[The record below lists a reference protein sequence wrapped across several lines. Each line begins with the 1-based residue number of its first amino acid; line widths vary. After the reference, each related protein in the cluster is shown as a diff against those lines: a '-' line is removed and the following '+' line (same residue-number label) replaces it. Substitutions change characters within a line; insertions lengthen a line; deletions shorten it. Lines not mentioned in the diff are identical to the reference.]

1 MVCKPHA
8 HIPSG
13 ENRSRSLTGF
23 TQSGEKFHAKTRA
36 LEKAL
41 IKTFPGTELV
51 YTTAPI
57 ELTQQDLPD
66 GKEFAADTSDPS
78 SKNWAWWQARQPHS
92 APFHEYVG
100 LDRGLEHI
108 ASILEKDGPF
118 DGVVGFSQG
127 AAAAAMTASLLEPG
141 RQEAFAHAEKN
152 AGGMAFPSA
161 FARLSHPPLRFMV
174 SYSGFASTF
183 PGYAAFY
190 KPLIATPSLHFLG
203 TLDTVLEESWA
214 RALLHSCEHRSARP
228 DETLVVHPGGHSVP
242 LGRREL
248 LVVTGFIRSVYA
260 SDQAQTVGA
269 SKALKDQDVLDMD
282 LPF

>member
-1 MVCKPHA
+1 LAQH
-8 HIPSG
+8 
-13 ENRSRSLTGF
+13 
-23 TQSGEKFHAKTRA
+23 
-36 LEKAL
+36 
-41 IKTFPGTELV
+41 
-51 YTTAPI
+51 
-57 ELTQQDLPD
+57 DLPE
-66 GKEFAADTSDPS
+66 GKDFAAEPS
-78 SKNWAWWQARQPHS
+78 TKNWAWWQARQPHS

-108 ASILEKDGPF
+108 ARILEQDGPF
-118 DGVVGFSQG
+118 DGVTGFSQG
-127 AAAAAMTASLLEPG
+127 AAAAAMTASLLQPG
-141 RQEAFAHAEKN
+141 RQKAFEDN
-152 AGGMAFPSA
+152 AGGMAFPPA
-161 FARLSHPPLRFMV
+161 FTRLSHPPLRFMV

-214 RALLHSCEHRSARP
+214 RALLESCEHRSTGP

-260 SDQAQTVGA
+260 SDQAQTVSA
-269 SKALKDQDVLDMD
+269 SEALKDVDVLDMD

>member
-1 MVCKPHA
+1 M
-8 HIPSG
+8 
-13 ENRSRSLTGF
+13 
-23 TQSGEKFHAKTRA
+23 TQH
-36 LEKAL
+36 
-41 IKTFPGTELV
+41 
-51 YTTAPI
+51 
-57 ELTQQDLPD
+57 DLPD
-66 GKEFAADTSDPS
+66 GKGFAADTSDPS

-100 LDRGLEHI
+100 LERGLEHI
-108 ASILEKDGPF
+108 ASVLEQDGPF
-118 DGVVGFSQG
+118 DGVIGFSQG

-141 RQEAFAHAEKN
+141 RQEAFADTEKI
-152 AGGMAFPSA
+152 AGGIPFPPA
-161 FARLSHPPLRFMV
+161 FARLNHPPLRFMV

-214 RALLHSCEHRSARP
+214 RALLNACEHRSVGP
-228 DETLVVHPGGHSVP
+228 DEALIVHPGGHSVP

-248 LVVTGFIRSVYA
+248 LVVTGFIRSVYTLNRSQTA
-260 SDQAQTVGA
+260 SA